1 MRREKLEG
9 RINIDDYVKERLGED
24 FGTTDID
31 QAAKLYLQK
40 YLTNL
45 TEYKKDVY
53 GDYPQLLKDYVRRKY
68 DINL

>member
-9 RINIDDYVKERLGED
+9 RINIDDYVKRLGED

-45 TEYKKDVY
+45 TEYKKMFMVTIHNY
-53 GDYPQLLKDYVRRKY
+53 RKDYVKENM
-68 DINL
+68 I